1 MGLAGAALEEW
12 QGLWPGFGA
21 GEGVSPKTQGVAGSE
36 VTQAVQLGCRLVP
49 DALKTPSSQCVLSV
63 CVMFP
68 GRHEVNTCT
77 PKTVAAPPHC
87 WEVLSASRPPVQGRG
102 LWAHVA
108 LRNPSLGSWVP
119 AFALLGTLAAVQAT
133 REHMHGEA
141 VGFLTEQRLCCQTAP
156 AFRKF
161 FTLTPGGPH
170 PVY

>member
-108 LRNPSLGSWVP
+108 LRNPSLGSWEVLSASRP
-119 AFALLGTLAAVQAT
+119 PVQGRGLWAHVALRNPSLGSWEVLS
-133 REHMHGEA
+133 
-141 VGFLTEQRLCCQTAP
+141 
-156 AFRKF
+156 
-161 FTLTPGGPH
+161 
-170 PVY
+170 